1 MPPVEVTAFGDQAI
15 TATWRQPIQR
25 AYIGRRQSDAV
36 WNLFGTVL
44 IILAGA
50 KACIEKFAGNVSE
63 IDFAGVFV
71 LELFKATTGTAI
83 AEAFPFRL
91 RHLFQRLGF
100 PEESLLSGRRL
111 GLFSHGLEVFGRFSH
126 VSF

>member
-1 MPPVEVTAFGDQAI
+1 M
-15 TATWRQPIQR
+15 
-25 AYIGRRQSDAV
+25 
-36 WNLFGTVL
+36 L

-50 KACIEKFAGNVSE
+50 KACIEKFAGNVSK

-71 LELFKATTGTAI
+71 LKLLEATAGTAI
-83 AEAFPFRL
+83 AQAFPFRL

-100 PEESLLSGRRL
+100 PEESLLPGRRL
-111 GLFSHGLEVFGRFSH
+111 GLFGGGREIFGRFSH

>member
-1 MPPVEVTAFGDQAI
+1 MPPIEITAFCNQAI

-25 AYIGRRQSDAV
+25 AHIGSRQSDAV
-36 WNLFGTVL
+36 GNLFGTVL

-71 LELFKATTGTAI
+71 LELFEATAGTAI
-83 AEAFPFRL
+83 AQAFPFRL
-91 RHLFQRLGF
+91 RHIFQRLGF
-100 PEESLLSGRRL
+100 PEESLLS
-111 GLFSHGLEVFGRFSH
+111 
-126 VSF
+126 